1 MFCLHLT
8 VNINSE
14 ISNCIVGIKAEQIST
29 RRFAFHP
36 DYSGCLEK
44 DLEKS
49 KRDCWASM
57 VAQLVKNPPAMQK
70 TPV

>member
-36 DYSGCLEK
+36 GYSGCLEK